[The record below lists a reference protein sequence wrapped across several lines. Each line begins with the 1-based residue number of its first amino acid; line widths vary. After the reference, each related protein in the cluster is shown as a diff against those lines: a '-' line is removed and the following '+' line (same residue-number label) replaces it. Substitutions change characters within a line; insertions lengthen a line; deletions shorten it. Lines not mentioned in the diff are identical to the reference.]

1 MVNDPLDDRQAQP
14 GAFAQMPGPAK
25 KGFENAIEILGR
37 DSRPGVLNRESGS
50 VIAATYGNIDLSAAR
65 RMPKGIVEDISDQD
79 FDHQRL
85 GINPAL
91 LNFIEAQIYALS
103 PRFRKQVGD
112 NVARA
117 TVQLD
122 HSRRNP

>member
-85 GINPAL
+85 GINPAP
-91 LNFIEAQIYALS
+91 LNLIEAHSYALS
-103 PRFRKQVGD
+103 PRFPKQAAD
-112 NVARA
+112 NAAGAAGQPR
-117 TVQLD
+117 
-122 HSRRNP
+122 HIRPN